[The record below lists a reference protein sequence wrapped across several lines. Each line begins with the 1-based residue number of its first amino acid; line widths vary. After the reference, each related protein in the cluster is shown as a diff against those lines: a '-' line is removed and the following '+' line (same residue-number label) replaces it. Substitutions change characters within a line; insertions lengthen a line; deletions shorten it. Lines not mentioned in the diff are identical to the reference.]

1 MDASYKIQRGI
12 HVHLIQFFMC
22 PEFWVHIKR
31 DLRFFA
37 PCSGSA
43 RNGKQFGCGHTPKF
57 LLAAGP
63 QKCLLG
69 SSPNPLD
76 FGTNCPKVPA
86 LCAYCLRPGLTL
98 RGLIFPPVRV
108 AEQMINVRLDR
119 HGLPHIR
126 LGLAVFRIKGFFLF
140 GELPA
145 LLFQRVH
152 FRELCPA

>member
-1 MDASYKIQRGI
+1 MTSVFCAIFG
-12 HVHLIQFFMC
+12 L
-22 PEFWVHIKR
+22 
-31 DLRFFA
+31 
-37 PCSGSA
+37 A
-43 RNGKQFGCGHTPKF
+43 RNGKQGRCGHTCYF
-57 LLAAGP
+57 LVPLALR
-63 QKCLLG
+63 KCLLG

-126 LGLAVFRIKGFFLF
+126 LGLAIFRIEGLFLSRQLLAGLFNAAIF
-140 GELPA
+140 GSFSPFKSSFMVA
-145 LLFQRVH
+145 RAA
-152 FRELCPA
+152 R

>member
-1 MDASYKIQRGI
+1 MRKKSVY
-12 HVHLIQFFMC
+12 
-22 PEFWVHIKR
+22 
-31 DLRFFA
+31 LRFFA
-37 PCSGSA
+37 PFLGVA
-43 RNGKQFGCGHTPKF
+43 QNGKQFECGHTPKF
-57 LLAAGP
+57 LQGRRAP

-76 FGTNCPKVPA
+76 FWTLCPEVQAQAPVVCVPE
-86 LCAYCLRPGLTL
+86 LSLL
-98 RGLIFPPVRV
+98 GLIFPPVRM
-108 AEQMINVRLDR
+108 AEQVIDICLDR

-126 LGLAVFRIKGFFLF
+126 LGLAVLGIEGFFLF

>member
-1 MDASYKIQRGI
+1 MTSVFCAIFG
-12 HVHLIQFFMC
+12 L
-22 PEFWVHIKR
+22 
-31 DLRFFA
+31 
-37 PCSGSA
+37 A
-43 RNGKQFGCGHTPKF
+43 RNGKQGRCGHTCYF
-57 LLAAGP
+57 LVPLALR
-63 QKCLLG
+63 KCLLG

-126 LGLAVFRIKGFFLF
+126 LGLAIFRIEGLFLSRQLLA
-140 GELPA
+140 G
-145 LLFQRVH
+145 LFQCGPVKKSRALKH
-152 FRELCPA
+152 TKCYGCEICRRSEA